1 MLLQDGF
8 VLHPDLLNPRLLEA
22 QYAVRGELYLKAE
35 ELKKTRDII
44 YTNGE
49 RGGSGQGAEPSSSP
63 TDSALLGTSM
73 EVSAC

>member
-1 MLLQDGF
+1 MGSSKRRGGFSPQGQLPPNPSEKEGF
-8 VLHPDLLNPRLLEA
+8 VLHPDLLNPNLLEA

-49 RGGSGQGAEPSSSP
+49 
-63 TDSALLGTSM
+63 LG
-73 EVSAC
+73 